1 MCDPDVPF
9 FPNPSSSL
17 EGLRTGWKGHL
28 EIAEKKK
35 KGTNQELTTV
45 PHKSQVGDPV
55 LVWHY
60 CSRNLDPRYKS
71 TCSSSMCLVTHPD
84 HTEVH

>member
-1 MCDPDVPF
+1 LFQVQNIQGKFKLTPFEIHHGGLPPLTEAGRMCDPDVPF

-35 KGTNQELTTV
+35 RNEPGT
-45 PHKSQVGDPV
+45 
-55 LVWHY
+55 
-60 CSRNLDPRYKS
+60 
-71 TCSSSMCLVTHPD
+71 D
-84 HTEVH
+84 HSDT

>member
-35 KGTNQELTTV
+35 KRNEPGT
-45 PHKSQVGDPV
+45 
-55 LVWHY
+55 
-60 CSRNLDPRYKS
+60 
-71 TCSSSMCLVTHPD
+71 D
-84 HTEVH
+84 HSDT